1 MNGSPVTTHR
11 LACLECDAESD
22 AEARGW
28 KAYRREAYDGEEAAI
43 GIFCADCADREFGVD

>member
-1 MNGSPVTTHR
+1 MNGSPITTHR